1 MPRNTIKRFTQL
13 ESAAGILLFAAAA
26 LSMQVA
32 NSPLANLMT
41 EVLNTRAS
49 VILGSLAIDKS
60 DLLWINDGLMAVF
73 FLLVGLELKR
83 EVMDR
88 D

>member
-1 MPRNTIKRFTQL
+1 
-13 ESAAGILLFAAAA
+13 
-26 LSMQVA
+26 MQVA

-49 VILGSLAIDKS
+49 VIIGSLAIDKS

-73 FLLVGLELKR
+73 FYSWGWNSNVRLWTEIKIRLA
-83 EVMDR
+83 
-88 D
+88 

>member
-1 MPRNTIKRFTQL
+1 
-13 ESAAGILLFAAAA
+13 
-26 LSMQVA
+26 MQVA

-49 VILGSLAIDKS
+49 VIIGSLAIDKS